1 MKKLLV
7 ILPALFISIN
17 MSAQND
23 DSSDDRINELGLSV
37 TDLLNGAFQLEYERM
52 VGEHISLGLGL
63 GYKGDEGLIKLSG
76 IDTDKIQT
84 GDLTYSGFKFIPA
97 VRYYLKKTTQ
107 YSMDGFYFGGYV
119 KYSNYSSDLD
129 GTYVNVDDESFDVE
143 FDAKFNV
150 ISVGFM
156 VGYKLPISDR
166 LAVNFLIAG
175 PGAGFHNYELTQKKD
190 LPDEFFDDLNAAL
203 DQYSIFDLL
212 NGDFEFSPS
221 DTKTNFVIPSL
232 RYGITLGY
240 SF

>member
-1 MKKLLV
+1 MKKLLL
-7 ILPALFISIN
+7 ILTALFISIN

-23 DSSDDRINELGLSV
+23 DMGDDRINELGLSV
-37 TDLLNGAFQLEYERM
+37 TDLLNGAFQFEYERL
-52 VGEHISLGLGL
+52 VGEHLSLGLGI

-76 IDTDKIQT
+76 IDNDKIKT
-84 GDLTYSGFKFIPA
+84 GDLTYSGFKFIPT
-97 VRYYLKKTTQ
+97 VRYYLKETTRH
-107 YSMDGFYFGGYV
+107 SMDGFYFGGYV

-129 GTYVNVDDESFDVE
+129 GTYIDDIGDTFDVE
-143 FDAKFNV
+143 FDAKFSV
-150 ISVGFM
+150 VSVGFM
-156 VGYKLPISDR
+156 VGYKLPINDR

-175 PGAGFHNYELTQKKD
+175 PGAGFHNYKLTQKKD
-190 LPDEFFDDLNAAL
+190 LPDEFFDDLNGAL

-221 DTKTNFVIPSL
+221 DTETNFVIPSF